1 MRTMTRYPQPM
12 DKSVDISHREY
23 PQTYSHHVNNTVENI
38 CGKPM
43 ENIYGKPVDNL
54 FKTQAGP
61 VGLSGGLIQIQPIT
75 TSQISNR
82 SMFPSDGRGFSDCIT
97 EAAP

>member
-1 MRTMTRYPQPM
+1 MMRTMTRYPQPVN
-12 DKSVDISHREY
+12 KSVNNSHREY
-23 PQTYSHHVNNTVENI
+23 PQTYSHPVNNTVNNTV
-38 CGKPM
+38 

-82 SMFPSDGRGFSDCIT
+82 SMLPSGRGFSDCIT